1 MRAAAL
7 EVTTGNL
14 ALVRQAAARAAAE
27 HAEAGAQEEARDG
40 AAAVGAVPELADAS
54 TQQEVKEAEERERQ
68 DGFLTFSWQANPE
81 DEK

>member
-1 MRAAAL
+1 MTNLTEEHPQPAVRAAAL

-14 ALVRQAAARAAAE
+14 ALVREAAARAAAE

-54 TQQEVKEAEERERQ
+54 TSRSA
-68 DGFLTFSWQANPE
+68 T
-81 DEK
+81 

>member
-40 AAAVGAVPELADAS
+40 AAAVGAVPELPTSRSA
-54 TQQEVKEAEERERQ
+54 T
-68 DGFLTFSWQANPE
+68 
-81 DEK
+81 